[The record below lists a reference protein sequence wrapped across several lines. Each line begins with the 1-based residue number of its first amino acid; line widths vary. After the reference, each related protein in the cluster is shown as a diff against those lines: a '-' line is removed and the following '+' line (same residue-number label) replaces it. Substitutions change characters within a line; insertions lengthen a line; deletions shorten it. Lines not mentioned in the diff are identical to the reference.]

1 MPRGDRACNWGQREI
16 WVAHST
22 PLTRAKSSQNQAT
35 DGTKMGPLRSAA
47 DSHADHLVGLATCN
61 NAEKVGETIVAN
73 EVEYKMFQA
82 TGWKF
87 SSSDGISP
95 VVLTCGEGKRHVV
108 HQRNDF
114 CHSRMTQSVI
124 VEKPSGVKE
133 IYVKGSFETVAAF
146 CKPETLPADYA
157 RVAQR
162 QALAGCYVLA
172 LAKRVLGEQVR
183 RTGFLFVNCVY
194 LRSKRRDA
202 TQRDSKL
209 TGITRTSKFTFHLD
223 RARRSTCR

>member
-1 MPRGDRACNWGQREI
+1 
-16 WVAHST
+16 
-22 PLTRAKSSQNQAT
+22 
-35 DGTKMGPLRSAA
+35 MGPLLAA
-47 DSHADHLVGLATCN
+47 TDAQADHLVGLATCN
-61 NAEKVGETIVAN
+61 NAEKVGDTIVAN

-87 SSSDGISP
+87 TSSDGVSP
-95 VVLTCGEGKRHVV
+95 VVVTCGEGKAHVV

-124 VEKPSGVKE
+124 VEKPCGVKE

-157 RVAQR
+157 SVAQR
-162 QALAGCYVLA
+162 HALAGCYVLA

-183 RTGFLFVNCVY
+183 RIGFLLVAVYY
-194 LRSKRRDA
+194 LRMLRVQRTTATKRNG
-202 TQRDSKL
+202 KL
-209 TGITRTSKFTFHLD
+209 TEITPT
-223 RARRSTCR
+223 